1 MELPLVMESLRIEA
15 QREDPKPDESDEAPS
30 PLPSPLPAPS
40 TPTPNRTLRKRVY
53 GSTSMLG
60 PMNACNE
67 SRKKAIK
74 IDTERKVLDFYKNI
88 NKKWS
93 VKHTNLETIFEEPK
107 SASDGNV
114 VTMSGSKVKR
124 SILFNRRV
132 TKTKQAKRKDKV
144 KKFKLTKGKVL
155 SAGKKKLTVE
165 EVKLYFAES
174 LDN

>member
-1 MELPLVMESLRIEA
+1 MELPSVMESLRIEG
-15 QREDPKPDESDEAPS
+15 QPEEDPKPAESDETPS
-30 PLPSPLPAPS
+30 SLPAPS
-40 TPTPNRTLRKRVY
+40 TPTPSRTLRKRVY
-53 GSTSMLG
+53 GITSMQQQ
-60 PMNACNE
+60 MNATNE
-67 SRKKAIK
+67 SKKKTIK

-114 VTMSGSKVKR
+114 VTMSGAKVKR

-144 KKFKLTKGKVL
+144 KKFKLTKAKTL

-165 EVKLYFAES
+165 EVKLYLAES
-174 LDN
+174 LDS